1 MEKSRLI
8 PLNAIPTGKPTPLAN
23 AEIETPPA
31 ITVDVIRL
39 ISTMLVNLWNRY
51 IIWASR
57 SQTLTS
63 SSKYASISVNFL
75 SNSCG
80 SCGAVGLS
88 G

>member
-23 AEIETPPA
+23 AEIETPPV

-51 IIWASR
+51 I
-57 SQTLTS
+57 
-63 SSKYASISVNFL
+63 F
-75 SNSCG
+75 G
-80 SCGAVGLS
+80 PAVHEL
-88 G
+88 